1 MNTDKI
7 ADLLH
12 VDDVEIHH
20 GAMGYA
26 IYVRLGT
33 SRMMSTQSYDDIAKS
48 VDAKKPIHAVA
59 KTLISLA
66 DTLAGGGRTNMQA
79 TQAALQAEAE
89 MVRRVASRPFYED
102 RGRQIQR
109 YEPAPAFSSPLP
121 PSQEP
126 AVSKSLPSR
135 FHAIVEE
142 LSK

>member
-1 MNTDKI
+1 MNTTKI
-7 ADLLH
+7 AELLH

-20 GAMGYA
+20 GKLGYA
-26 IYVRLGT
+26 IYVRLGDN
-33 SRMMSTQSYDDIAKS
+33 RMMSTQSYDDIAKS
-48 VDAKKPIHAVA
+48 TDAEKPIHAVA
-59 KTLISLA
+59 KTLLSLA
-66 DTLAGGGRTNMQA
+66 DTLAGRNRPNMDA
-79 TQAALQAEAE
+79 TRAAMQAEAE
-89 MVRRVASRPFYED
+89 AVRRIASRPLYED

-109 YEPAPAFSSPLP
+109 YEPAPAYTTPLP